1 MKSVKSEPPTIL
13 NEAQFDIST
22 LGSNNTLHQEGI
34 IYEGHKSSP
43 MLSFSSTNLL
53 CYCDLVNYSNLPNPL
68 ISASPYH
75 WNIYQWSINIVYKN
89 VSLHLFVSLILL
101 AFCIE
106 AFFFFFLPIFSHI
119 SLAIPWIWEVSQF
132 ISCHFVSFMLPL
144 LNLLLSILFSFI
156 LLQMQ
161 LGA

>member
-13 NEAQFDIST
+13 TEAQFDIST

-106 AFFFFFLPIFSHI
+106 AFFFSLPIFSHI